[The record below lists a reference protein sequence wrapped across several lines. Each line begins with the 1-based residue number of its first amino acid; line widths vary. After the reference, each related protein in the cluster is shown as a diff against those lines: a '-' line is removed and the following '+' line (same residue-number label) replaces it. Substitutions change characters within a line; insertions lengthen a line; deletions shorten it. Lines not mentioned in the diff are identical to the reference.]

1 MKVDDSSVDGALD
14 KNLKRIDE
22 IEDLFDEDSIQLKKR
37 VDISLEKKL
46 RLEVADMRLSV
57 LEQQLA

>member
-22 IEDLFDEDSIQLKKR
+22 VEDLFDEDSIQLKKR
-37 VDISLEKKL
+37 VNISLEK
-46 RLEVADMRLSV
+46 
-57 LEQQLA
+57 

>member
-22 IEDLFDEDSIQLKKR
+22 VEDLFDEDSIQLKKR

>member
-22 IEDLFDEDSIQLKKR
+22 EEDLFDEDSIQLKKR
-37 VDISLEKKL
+37 VNISLEK
-46 RLEVADMRLSV
+46 
-57 LEQQLA
+57 